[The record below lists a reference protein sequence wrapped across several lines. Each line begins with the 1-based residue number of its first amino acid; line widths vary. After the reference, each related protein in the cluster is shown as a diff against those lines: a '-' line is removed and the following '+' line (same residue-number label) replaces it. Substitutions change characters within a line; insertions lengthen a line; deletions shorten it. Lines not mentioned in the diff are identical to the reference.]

1 VSHLDQPVQAAYE
14 NPGLRQSKDRKNEC
28 IHDSN
33 YSQNPRAWG
42 SNHHDTEYQESE
54 GYRVA
59 KQHVNVY
66 QINPGDPEQQAK
78 RQCPQSGKTRYPLY
92 DTNYGHEKNLL
103 YISPVIAYYSDRLY
117 NQKPFIQTIRLNL
130 GGVKPSMSP
139 RPYRLGQRQ
148 VTTEQTRARII
159 DAARELLVASDGFSG
174 FSIDAV
180 ARAADVARMTVY
192 YQFGSK
198 IGLLE
203 ALSDS
208 LAAHGGMEQ
217 LAAAFQRPDPLDALA
232 EYIAVFGRFWNS
244 DRLVTRRLRALAAL
258 DPDFELVVQARDERR
273 REGLRVIVRRLVEKY
288 ARPTPEAFDETV
300 DVLYT
305 LISFECFDT
314 LAGPTRNLE
323 EIAPVVQRLARA
335 VLGLNEG

>member
-1 VSHLDQPVQAAYE
+1 
-14 NPGLRQSKDRKNEC
+14 
-28 IHDSN
+28 
-33 YSQNPRAWG
+33 
-42 SNHHDTEYQESE
+42 
-54 GYRVA
+54 
-59 KQHVNVY
+59 
-66 QINPGDPEQQAK
+66 
-78 RQCPQSGKTRYPLY
+78 
-92 DTNYGHEKNLL
+92 
-103 YISPVIAYYSDRLY
+103 
-117 NQKPFIQTIRLNL
+117 
-130 GGVKPSMSP
+130 MSP

-159 DAARELLVASDGFSG
+159 TAARELLVASDGFSG

-258 DPDFELVVQARDERR
+258 DPDFEQVVRARDERR

-288 ARPTPEAFDETV
+288 ARPTPEAFDEAV

-314 LAGPTRNLE
+314 LAGSTRSLE
-323 EIAPVVQRLARA
+323 EITPVVQRLARSA
-335 VLGLNEG
+335 LGLAEE